1 MGNPRP
7 APPIVSITVQFCFLL
22 LLILHLPFSIAQSD
36 ASVME
41 ELKTSLKLPSTV
53 KWSDSN
59 PCNWDSV
66 RCDSNNRV
74 TRIQLGNLGVSGTLP
89 SSLSTLSNLQV
100 FELMGNSISGALPN
114 LAGLSSLQTLNLHNN
129 NFTSIPSDCFKGMT
143 SLSAVYLDD
152 NPFGNWSLPDSLQD
166 ASSLQNFSANSV
178 NLIGSIPE
186 FISPDTFPSLA
197 HLHLSFNHLEG
208 ELPSSFSG
216 LPLQSLW
223 LNGQTFMNGTRSLG
237 GSIAVLQNMTDLV
250 QAWLNMNAFTGP
262 IPDLSKLT
270 NLKHL
275 NLRDNTLT
283 GPVPDSLTSL
293 ASLQIVNL
301 TNNALQGPTPRFP
314 SSVALDM
321 IDGRNS
327 FCLTT
332 PGASCDS
339 RVDALISF
347 MGPFGYPLVFAQSWT
362 GNDPCANSWMGIAC
376 SSGNITVVNVQ
387 GKGLTGTISPSI
399 AQLMSVETLNLAR
412 NNITGTIPDELTKM
426 PMLKTLD
433 VSYNQLYGKIP
444 TFKHTNVITTGNVNI
459 GKDAPPSTSPGSSSS
474 GGSGSTT
481 SKSKTGRIV
490 GIVVGGVGVA
500 AVVGLALFC
509 LISSRQKRKA
519 SSEGVQRPNGV
530 VIHPSHSESGDAVKI
545 TVATPGNGGAASEG
559 YSLSSSTGPSDVHV
573 IEGTNLVIS
582 IQVLRSVTDDFSEN
596 NVLGKGGFGV
606 VYKGELHDGTNIAVK
621 RMNSGVLGDKG
632 LTEFTSEIAVLT
644 KVRHRHLVGLLGY
657 CLDGYEKILVYEYM
671 PQGAL
676 SQHLF
681 DWKRDGLK
689 PLDWKQRL
697 AIALDV
703 ARGVEYLHNLAH
715 QSFIHRDLKPSNIL
729 LGDDMRAKVA
739 DFGLVRLAPDGGKTS
754 IETRLAGTFGYLA
767 PEYAVMGRIT
777 TKVDVFSFGVIL
789 MELMTGRKALDETQP
804 EDSVHLVTWFRRA
817 YNNKE
822 MFRKSIDPMIEVD
835 EETRSSIETVA
846 ELASH
851 CCARDP
857 HQRPDM
863 GHAVNVLSS
872 LVEMW
877 KPSDEDSEDY
887 YGIDLDMS
895 LPLALKKWQAQESF
909 ANIDD
914 SAASSSSF
922 YGTDTQTSIPTRPS
936 GFAVSFASDDGR

>member
-1 MGNPRP
+1 MRSPKHALP
-7 APPIVSITVQFCFLL
+7 IPPITLQFCFLL
-22 LLILHLPFSIAQSD
+22 LLHLQFSRAQAD

-59 PCNWDSV
+59 PCKWDHV
-66 RCDSNNRV
+66 VCDSNSRV

-89 SSLSTLSNLQV
+89 SSLSSLSNLQV
-100 FELMGNSISGALPN
+100 FELMGNTISGALPN
-114 LAGLSSLQTLNLHNN
+114 LAGLSSLQMLNLHDNS
-129 NFTSIPSDCFKGMT
+129 FTSIPSDFFKGMT
-143 SLSAVYLDD
+143 SLVAVYLDK
-152 NPFGNWSLPDSLQD
+152 NPLGNWSIPDSLQE

-178 NLIGSIPE
+178 NLIGPIPG
-186 FISPDTFPSLA
+186 FISPNTFPSLA
-197 HLHLSFNHLEG
+197 HLHLSSNHLAG

-216 LPLQSLW
+216 LPIQSLW
-223 LNGQTFMNGTRSLG
+223 LNGQTFTNGTRSLG

-250 QAWLNMNAFTGP
+250 QILFNMNAFTGP

-270 NLKHL
+270 NLKDF
-275 NLRDNTLT
+275 NLRDNSLT
-283 GPVPDSLTSL
+283 GPVPDSLTAL
-293 ASLQIVNL
+293 TSLQTVNL
-301 TNNALQGPTPRFP
+301 TNNALQGPTPKFP
-314 SSVALDM
+314 ASVELDM

-332 PGASCDS
+332 PGLACDS

-347 MGPFGYPLVFAQSWT
+347 MGSFGYPLVFAQSWT

-376 SSGNITVVNVQ
+376 ASGNITVVNLP

-399 AQLMSVETLNLAR
+399 ARLTSVQTLNLAH
-412 NNITGTIPDELTKM
+412 NYITGTIPVVLTTM
-426 PMLKTLD
+426 PNLKTLD
-433 VSYNQLYGKIP
+433 VSYNQIYGKVP
-444 TFKHTNVITTGNVNI
+444 TFTHTNVITTGNANI
-459 GKDAPPSTSPGSSSS
+459 GKDAPPSSAESPPGSSSS
-474 GGSGSTT
+474 GGSGSGSRT
-481 SKSKTGRIV
+481 KTGI
-490 GIVVGGVGVA
+490 IVGVA
-500 AVVGLALFC
+500 VSVLGLGLVVGLSLFC
-509 LISSRQKRKA
+509 LISRRKRKA
-519 SSEGVQRPNGV
+519 SEGLQRPNGV
-530 VIHPSHSESGDAVKI
+530 VVHPSHSESGDAVKI
-545 TVATPGNGGAASEG
+545 TIATSSAGNGSEG
-559 YSLSSSTGPSDVHV
+559 FSLSSSTAPSDVHV
-573 IEGTNLVIS
+573 IEGNNLVIS
-582 IQVLRSVTDDFSEN
+582 IQVLRSVTNDFSET

-657 CLDGYEKILVYEYM
+657 CVDGCEKLLVYEYM
-671 PQGAL
+671 PQGPL

-681 DWKRDGLK
+681 DWKEDGLK
-689 PLDWKQRL
+689 PLDLKQRL

-789 MELMTGRKALDETQP
+789 MELITGRKALDETQP

-817 YNNKE
+817 YNNKDT
-822 MFRKSIDPMIEVD
+822 FRKSIDPTIELND
-835 EETRSSIETVA
+835 ETRPSIERVA

-863 GHAVNVLSS
+863 GHTVNVLSS

-877 KPSDEDSEDY
+877 KPSDEDSEDN

-895 LPLALKKWQAQESF
+895 LPQALKKWQAQEGFS
-909 ANIDD
+909 NVDN
-914 SAASSSSF
+914 SATSSSSF
-922 YGTDTQTSIPTRPS
+922 FGSDTQTSIPTRPS